1 MGGSELTPAL
11 GLWHTLVFIVTADW
25 NALEPFFTRV
35 LNIVI
40 IVLAVMWTYRKIKK
54 I

>member
-1 MGGSELTPAL
+1 MNGSELTPL
-11 GLWHTLVFIVTADW
+11 LDVWHALVFIITADW
-25 NALEPFFTRV
+25 TQLEPFFSRV